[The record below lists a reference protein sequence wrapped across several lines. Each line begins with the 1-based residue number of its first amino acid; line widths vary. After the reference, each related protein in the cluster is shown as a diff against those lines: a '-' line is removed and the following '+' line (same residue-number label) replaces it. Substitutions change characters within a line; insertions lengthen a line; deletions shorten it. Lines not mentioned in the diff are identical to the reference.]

1 MTFQIYTSVYLMRP
15 DNAPDHQRCSS
26 TCIKLGIFQNV
37 IGEVMTSNSDQYE
50 LLLNAAQHP
59 VPSVTS

>member
-1 MTFQIYTSVYLMRP
+1 MSVYLMRP
-15 DNAPDHQRCSS
+15 DNAPDAPTLFKYMH
-26 TCIKLGIFQNV
+26 KGIFQNI

-59 VPSVTS
+59 GPRVTS

>member
-1 MTFQIYTSVYLMRP
+1 MSVYLMRP
-15 DNAPDHQRCSS
+15 DNAPGAPTLFKYMH
-26 TCIKLGIFQNV
+26 KGMFQNV

-59 VPSVTS
+59 VPRVTS